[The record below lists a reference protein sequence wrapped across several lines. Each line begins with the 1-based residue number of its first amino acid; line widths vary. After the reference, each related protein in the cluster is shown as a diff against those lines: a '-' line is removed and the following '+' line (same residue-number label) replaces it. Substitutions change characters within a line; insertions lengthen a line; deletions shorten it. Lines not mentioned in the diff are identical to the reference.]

1 MAKHHFFAVLC
12 ISAAVNGSDV
22 KHRFLAKDESRA
34 QLHYVNQLDPSQD
47 WTIQLPK
54 GCRDIRRAGNNRLL
68 VSHPTGYLEYD
79 LSTQKQL
86 KQVVVKKSAKIESLE
101 RLSNGHTI
109 LAGRAGC
116 ITFYELDENDQLIRT
131 KAFEQFKNIR
141 LFRLSPEGHFLFG
154 ANTDHVIEADWNGT
168 VYADF
173 QVPGGKHIYW
183 IKKLNG
189 GKAYRVS
196 TGYGK
201 SIVDIAPTGEILRT
215 LGGNDEYHFFSRPF
229 ELKNGNIV
237 CSHWTGHGKQDSRKG
252 PQLVE
257 FDPQGNAVWQWHDP
271 QRAGTIH
278 GVIVLNQPKNSNE
291 L

>member
-1 MAKHHFFAVLC
+1 MKRFFSFTLIFC
-12 ISAAVNGSDV
+12 SLNTDAAEI

-54 GCRDIRRAGNNRLL
+54 GCRDIRRAGNNHLL
-68 VSHPTGYLEYD
+68 VSHPDGYLEYD
-79 LSTQKQL
+79 LDTQKQL

-101 RLSNGHTI
+101 RLPNGHTI

-116 ITFYELDENDQLIRT
+116 ITFYELDVNDQLVRS
-131 KAFEQFKNIR
+131 KAFKQYQNIR

-154 ANTDHVIEADWNGT
+154 ANTDHVVEADWNGT

-201 SIVDIAPTGEILRT
+201 SIVDIAPTGKILRT
-215 LGGNDEYHFFSRPF
+215 LGGKDEHHFFSRPF
-229 ELKNGNIV
+229 ELKNGNVIA
-237 CSHWTGHGKQDSRKG
+237 SHWTGHGHDDSQKSA
-252 PQLVE
+252 QLIE
-257 FDPQGNAVWQWHDP
+257 FNAEGDIVWSWHDP
-271 QRAGTIH
+271 ERAGTIH
-278 GVIVLNQPKNSNE
+278 GVIILN
-291 L
+291 